1 MKTWTLDTCGL
12 LSLFVVHFMWCVL
25 NLKTR
30 KTVNICIIWRQ
41 QIKGLYAIGL
51 CRPPSPGF
59 PRRDGTMSWHFT
71 FHFECSSCGP
81 INPEKKK
88 KQKSCCGRFI
98 FFLFFLFLGFWS
110 FSDTPDPIC
119 RAFPLQSGYAYR
131 CSCSGAYCPSLSG
144 PSTVPIPTPAPAPV
158 TASRAAGHKRLNWL
172 KRRELFLE
180 IVTIIWTIR

>member
-88 KQKSCCGRFI
+88 NKNLVVVALFFFYFF
-98 FFLFFLFLGFWS
+98 FFLDFGHFQIPPTL
-110 FSDTPDPIC
+110 
-119 RAFPLQSGYAYR
+119 YAGHFR
-131 CSCSGAYCPSLSG
+131 CSPATLIAAAAVVRTVPAYQALLLSLSLPLPPPLSLPRG
-144 PSTVPIPTPAPAPV
+144 QRVINDSTDWNAE
-158 TASRAAGHKRLNWL
+158 SYFSKSWQ
-172 KRRELFLE
+172 
-180 IVTIIWTIR
+180 

>member
-88 KQKSCCGRFI
+88 TKILLWSLYFFFI
-98 FFLFFLFLGFWS
+98 FS
-110 FSDTPDPIC
+110 FSWILVIFRYPRPYMQGISAAV
-119 RAFPLQSGYAYR
+119 RLRLSLQLQWCVLSQLIR
-131 CSCSGAYCPSLSG
+131 PFYCPYPYPCPRPCHCLEGSG
-144 PSTVPIPTPAPAPV
+144 S
-158 TASRAAGHKRLNWL
+158 
-172 KRRELFLE
+172 
-180 IVTIIWTIR
+180 